1 MKMTGQTGSENRRRQ
16 IVRSTRW
23 DEQEFAQLQAIA
35 TYSGCSEA
43 EVLRRLV
50 RRANKQIII
59 SRDLVRA
66 VRQLGNNVN
75 QIARRMNSNEQ
86 VRSDQLLEA
95 YRELLHAVKIAK
107 S

>member
-1 MKMTGQTGSENRRRQ
+1 MTGQTGSENRRRQ

>member
-1 MKMTGQTGSENRRRQ
+1 MPGQTGSENRRRQ

-50 RRANKQIII
+50 RRANKQIVI
-59 SRDLVRA
+59 SRELVRA
-66 VRQLGNNVN
+66 VGQLGNNVN

-95 YRELLHAVKIAK
+95 YRDLLHAVKIAK